1 MHLQTHYMSCLKCD
15 MKFESKSGNKARLR
29 EVLAKHMAD
38 VHDVSATC
46 PTCYQV
52 FNSSNN
58 KRANQNS
65 MEQHQ
70 QVHRPRVHSCPLGC
84 VRGVQRFRSQANAVQ
99 HVEAGACPNCPGRD
113 AARNGVYNFVAR
125 NQETRHM
132 LSSQP
137 QLEYTGSGA
146 RYDIP
151 DRPYKCNQCEKNF
164 KDLGGMMQHQESA
177 HRMVNRRL
185 ALR

>member
-1 MHLQTHYMSCLKCD
+1 
-15 MKFESKSGNKARLR
+15 
-29 EVLAKHMAD
+29 
-38 VHDVSATC
+38 
-46 PTCYQV
+46 
-52 FNSSNN
+52 
-58 KRANQNS
+58 

-70 QVHRPRVHSCPLGC
+70 QVHKPKNHSCPLC
-84 VRGVQRFRSQANAVQ
+84 GVQRFRSQANAVQ
-99 HVEAGACPNCPGRD
+99 HVEAGACPNCPGRE

-146 RYDIP
+146 SYDIP
-151 DRPYKCNQCEKNF
+151 ERPYKCNLCERNF
-164 KDLGGMMQHQESA
+164 KDLGGMMQHQEYA